1 MAASLTRSPGDPGGM
16 DMPASVPAAVWGQG
30 GRACLGPHHPLGPS
44 LHPTPTAKAQPS
56 PAQGLASRQ
65 LLVAVGRMAG
75 FGQESPSLLFS
86 YAEKPRRPGCC
97 EKTPREREECVWP
110 PSPVSTQVYRS
121 RRLRERRGLLCGSAA
136 VRLLPVSSLWSSPNT
151 PPVPNTPDAS
161 AHEHTAAKCS
171 APGAAGPGF
180 PPSLQ

>member
-1 MAASLTRSPGDPGGM
+1 M
-16 DMPASVPAAVWGQG
+16 
-30 GRACLGPHHPLGPS
+30 
-44 LHPTPTAKAQPS
+44 
-56 PAQGLASRQ
+56 
-65 LLVAVGRMAG
+65 AVGRMAG

-180 PPSLQ
+180 PPSQGGQGWLVQGTLGDLAQDPVSASPSVSGSKFSCIVVVIAVVRECAGVST